1 MVLHDGW
8 ATSGSLQSRHRLRVT
23 IDFQYGAG
31 AGARAAQS
39 VVSVVSVVSVSGMG
53 ERSTLVLMVP

>member
-1 MVLHDGW
+1 MAH
-8 ATSGSLQSRHRLRVT
+8 SGQDPDTGSRVT

-39 VVSVVSVVSVSGMG
+39 VVSVVSVSGVG